1 MSSNIWLQ
9 FQHCVLSKALWQVMA
24 LLDHSTW
31 TGPPPSGPWD
41 GGRIS
46 DNTLITLLVVAH
58 WPTPTLAPPTCSL
71 LPQHPKNT
79 LQLVTQ
85 HSAHNPPFHWPLG
98 GAAVCS
104 CLYRPCLPSCGLALI
119 WLKHVMNW
127 PHQTSWGV
135 GSGRPSTTHW
145 TLPPGMGR
153 HTKHLPHQQLQMSAA
168 CHIMWWVWAV
178 TRWSLEVLVVV
189 VVVYKSACNTYKTY
203 RPPHR
208 LYQHVNN
215 ISYCN
220 VLLQTILA
228 TYTAILINN
237 KWHTHT
243 SVGH

>member
-135 GSGRPSTTHW
+135 GSGGPSTAHW
-145 TLPPGMGR
+145 TCQLGWEDTPNTF
-153 HTKHLPHQQLQMSAA
+153 HTNSYR
-168 CHIMWWVWAV
+168 WVQRV
-178 TRWSLEVLVVV
+178 
-189 VVVYKSACNTYKTY
+189 
-203 RPPHR
+203 
-208 LYQHVNN
+208 
-215 ISYCN
+215 
-220 VLLQTILA
+220 ILCGESE
-228 TYTAILINN
+228 L
-237 KWHTHT
+237 
-243 SVGH
+243 SRGGHWRCWCW